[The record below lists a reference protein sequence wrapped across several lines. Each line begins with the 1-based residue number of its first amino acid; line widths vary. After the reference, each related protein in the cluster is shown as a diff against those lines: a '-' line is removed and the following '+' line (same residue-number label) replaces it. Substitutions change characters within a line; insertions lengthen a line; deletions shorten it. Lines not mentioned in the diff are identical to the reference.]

1 MSSDSPYLRNFGE
14 TKAEDSP
21 EVDLTLL
28 SYNVLHPIN
37 NTYIVPEKL
46 IKYLAD
52 YEKRYSYHFESLFP
66 DLAPDVLCLQEV
78 SEAYIS
84 MLKNST
90 FYKKGGY
97 TRTKATP
104 SAKYGRSPM
113 ILSKY
118 PMECLNSQDE
128 KFVIVRIT
136 KETQQFIVIC
146 VHLSGHE
153 QNIFERAQEMWFIDR
168 KLKELNIKSPKDTIF
183 LLGDLN
189 LHYPGESKI
198 CDQYGFHDLWLE
210 RHSHFDG
217 YSWDPQENIMSGWM
231 HPLDNRRMRL
241 DRICLK
247 PSNAFDLIDIQ
258 MVAKERIGGFC
269 LQSSDHFG
277 LLATF
282 KQTSKG
288 FTGDQPNAHKQEYA
302 KLAPDSHGFRSIK
315 NIVAYRVITAVTIL
329 LMLLYLIYKVG
340 CFMF

>member
-1 MSSDSPYLRNFGE
+1 MRNVNK
-14 TKAEDSP
+14 TDTNMKKEDK
-21 EVDLTLL
+21 VDLTLL
-28 SYNVLHPIN
+28 SYNILIPILGN
-37 NTYIVPEKL
+37 HLFMPRRL
-46 IKYLAD
+46 IKSITNF
-52 YEKRYSYHFESLFP
+52 EKRYTYHFETLFP
-66 DLAPDVLCLQEV
+66 RLAPDVLCLQEV
-78 SEAYIS
+78 TETYIEMLEAS
-84 MLKNST
+84 K
-90 FYKKGGY
+90 FYKEGGY
-97 TRTKATP
+97 TRTKQTNYIKHGHTP
-104 SAKYGRSPM
+104 M
-113 ILSKY
+113 VVSKY
-118 PMECLNSQDE
+118 PMECLTHEDGR
-128 KFVIVRIT
+128 FVIAKIT
-136 KETQQFIVIC
+136 KEKQQFIIVC
-146 VHLSGHE
+146 AHLTAYE
-153 QNIFERAQEMWFIDR
+153 QKTEERAKEMGIIAE

-217 YSWDPQENIMSGWM
+217 YSWDPQENAMSRWLF
-231 HPLDNRRMRL
+231 PLDNRRMRL

-247 PSNAFDLIDIQ
+247 NSNAFDLIDIQ
-258 MVAKERIGGFC
+258 MVAKERIDGFC

-315 NIVAYRVITAVTIL
+315 TIVAYRVITAVTIV